1 MVMMMYSL
9 ILRDWEKGGE
19 VGVDPTGCLRLLCP
33 RPYQVRELMPLT
45 GSTPISKTQ
54 GIYLGTRRNSDC
66 ILVKHEN
73 S

>member
-19 VGVDPTGCLRLLCP
+19 VGVDPIGCLRLLYP
-33 RPYQVRELMPLT
+33 RPHLVRELMPLT
-45 GSTPISKTQ
+45 SE
-54 GIYLGTRRNSDC
+54 RNSWRSSMMGMWQRKDS
-66 ILVKHEN
+66 EF